1 MKNTTVIK
9 SALILLTTIIGLSV
23 ASPIRMHAQS
33 AIGTVVT
40 VTGYVLNGN
49 NLNPVDAAYSVYDDH
64 GAKVGQSHRASEKD
78 GFLITGLKPGATY
91 KVRMEDPRYFKQEFD
106 IVLPNTG
113 KYAEV
118 SRDFVVRPLEVGR
131 RITLNPP
138 PFDLRKDDLKAGTE
152 DDMRELARTLTLNPN
167 VSVEVLCYPDE
178 ELAPTQ
184 AAAIS
189 VARCNA
195 LKEYLE
201 NAGVNSSRINVKV
214 ANSTD
219 PINPPPI
226 KKGAKGKRYVG
237 SAYLVITKV

>member
-1 MKNTTVIK
+1 MSTVTL
-9 SALILLTTIIGLSV
+9 SLLATIILVVGSAV
-23 ASPIRMHAQS
+23 PMKAQS

-40 VTGYVLNGN
+40 VTGFVLNSN
-49 NLNPVDAAYSVYDDH
+49 NLGPVDAAYSVYEQN
-64 GAKVGQSHRASEKD
+64 GNKLGQSHRASDKD
-78 GFLITGLKPGATY
+78 GFLITGLKPGASY
-91 KVRMEDPRYFKQEFD
+91 KVRIEDPRFFKQEFD
-106 IVLPNTG
+106 ITLPNTS
-113 KYAEV
+113 KYAEI

-131 RITLNPP
+131 KIAINPP

-152 DDMRELARTLTLNPN
+152 EDMAELARTLALNPN

-189 VARCNA
+189 IARGNS
-195 LKEYLE
+195 LKAYLE
-201 NAGVNSSRINVKV
+201 SAGVNSSRVSVKA

-219 PINPPPI
+219 PVNPPPI

-237 SAYLVITKV
+237 SAYLVVTKV

>member
-1 MKNTTVIK
+1 MD
-9 SALILLTTIIGLSV
+9 
-23 ASPIRMHAQS
+23 PQIRVLVVDDDEPHAQAVAES
-33 AIGTVVT
+33 LERVGYDCAIATSGREA
-40 VTGYVLNGN
+40 L
-49 NLNPVDAAYSVYDDH
+49 
-64 GAKVGQSHRASEKD
+64 RAIE
-78 GFLITGLKPGATY
+78 
-91 KVRMEDPRYFKQEFD
+91 EQEFD

-189 VARCNA
+189 VARGNA

>member
-1 MKNTTVIK
+1 MKIYLIK
-9 SALILLTTIIGLSV
+9 
-23 ASPIRMHAQS
+23 
-33 AIGTVVT
+33 
-40 VTGYVLNGN
+40 
-49 NLNPVDAAYSVYDDH
+49 
-64 GAKVGQSHRASEKD
+64 
-78 GFLITGLKPGATY
+78 
-91 KVRMEDPRYFKQEFD
+91 
-106 IVLPNTG
+106 
-113 KYAEV
+113 
-118 SRDFVVRPLEVGR
+118 FV
-131 RITLNPP
+131 

-189 VARCNA
+189 VARGNA